1 LSKFVTLY
9 DGSSIPSLGLGT
21 WRMGGELRAD
31 YKRDKEMIEAL
42 RWGIEAGYTHIDT
55 AEAYGGGHTE
65 ELVKQAMEGFPRDK
79 LFITTKVWH
88 NHMLY
93 PDVMKAI
100 EGSLKRLGT
109 DYVDLYLIHWPNPS
123 VPLEET
129 MRGLNE
135 AAQKGL
141 TRYIGVSNFNV
152 SQMEQAAALAERPLA
167 SNQVPY
173 SLGHRKYVQNGVL
186 SHCQENGIVL
196 TAYSPL
202 DVGSVA
208 NDRQVK
214 QIAEHYEASAV
225 QVALAWLIRQPKVI
239 AIPKASNRQHLQE
252 NLAALELDLSDEDA
266 AALDHLR
273 S

>member
-1 LSKFVTLY
+1 MDS
-9 DGSSIPSLGLGT
+9 
-21 WRMGGELRAD
+21 
-31 YKRDKEMIEAL
+31 
-42 RWGIEAGYTHIDT
+42 
-55 AEAYGGGHTE
+55 
-65 ELVKQAMEGFPRDK
+65 
-79 LFITTKVWH
+79 TKVWH
-88 NHMLY
+88 THMLY
-93 PDVMKAI
+93 RDVMKAI

-141 TRYIGVSNFNV
+141 SRYIGVSNFTV

-167 SNQVPY
+167 SNQVPC
-173 SLGHRKYVQNGVL
+173 SLGQRKYVQNGVL

-208 NDRQVK
+208 NDYQVI
-214 QIAEHYEASAV
+214 QIAEHYIASAV
-225 QVALAWLIRQPKVI
+225 QVALAWLVRQPKVI

-252 NLAALELDLSDEDA
+252 NLAALELELREEDA
-266 AALDHLR
+266 AALDHL
-273 S
+273 SL